1 MTQSSKTSSKT
12 ISTETLI
19 KWMNLLD
26 SKWSFRTVPS
36 TSAALGHYVCISL
49 HSDISDRN
57 VDTSILWFG
66 FRGDGVPILNYMN
79 VDETEGQSVLIPSG
93 WDASAAFS
101 AVMTCSIL
109 KLEKLDDLLP
119 YTRGVKSLSP
129 TQEEKTRLRSKIQNG
144 FRRESF
150 QRDRGPF
157 PPFLSDILKFLSED
171 YEKIL
176 DLEIRKL
183 MSDVEVKMKLLAASG
198 VDERA
203 IVELWRGVLV
213 REAMEA

>member
-1 MTQSSKTSSKT
+1 MTQSSKTIPT
-12 ISTETLI
+12 QTLI
-19 KWMNLLD
+19 QWMNLLD
-26 SKWSFRTVPS
+26 SRWSFRTVPS
-36 TSAALGHYVCISL
+36 PSAALGHHVCISL
-49 HSDISDRN
+49 RSDNLIPTFE
-57 VDTSILWFG
+57 TSILWFG

-79 VDETEGQSVLIPSG
+79 IDDMEGQSVLMPSG
-93 WDASAAFS
+93 WDVSAAFS

-109 KLEKLDDLLP
+109 RSEKLDNLLP
-119 YTRGVKSLSP
+119 YTRGVKSLAP

-176 DLEIRKL
+176 DLEVRKL
-183 MSDVEVKMKLLAASG
+183 MSDVETKMKLLAASG